1 MHTLCFIKYVL
12 ALLLSAWL
20 GCVSSAHAA
29 IDGAGRLVAERPLM
43 HVVAEQAGTLQS
55 TAKADLQQ
63 PAGDS
68 QGRIL
73 FILASS
79 KVHGNSTIPA
89 SISFG
94 EVVNAW
100 DIFHAAGYAMDF
112 VSPDGGD
119 PPILDAYVS
128 DDVEAR
134 LQDDRI
140 MGGLRNTLTPAQID
154 ARRYRAV
161 YYVGGS
167 NAMYGVAENPM
178 LQDIA
183 MQVYERN
190 GGVVSAVCHG
200 TAGIVNLKLANGQAL
215 VSGKRISGYPE
226 EDEDQDAAYFK
237 EFPFL
242 IRKTVESRGG
252 LFSAINSDDPYIAVD
267 GRVVTGQ
274 NYASAK
280 PVAEA
285 VVEVLRKIA
294 AQAPGQGT
302 KKG

>member
-1 MHTLCFIKYVL
+1 MRRSCFTRSL
-12 ALLLSAWL
+12 FFLLSLWL
-20 GCVSSAHAA
+20 GSLSSAHAVN
-29 IDGAGRLVAERPLM
+29 GSG
-43 HVVAEQAGTLQS
+43 QS
-55 TAKADLQQ
+55 ADNDQE
-63 PAGDS
+63 
-68 QGRIL
+68 RIL

-79 KVHGNSTIPA
+79 KVHGNSTLPA

-94 EVVNAW
+94 EVVHAW
-100 DIFHAAGYAMDF
+100 DIFQAAGYAVDF
-112 VSPDGGD
+112 VSPEGGD
-119 PPILDAYVS
+119 LPILDAYVS

-134 LQDDRI
+134 LKDARI
-140 MGGLRNTLTPAQID
+140 MTGLRNTATPAQID
-154 ARRYRAV
+154 PARYRAV

-167 NAMYGVAENPM
+167 NAMYGVAEHPV

-183 MQVYERN
+183 MHVYERN

-200 TAGIVNLKLANGQAL
+200 TAGIVNLTLASGQHL

-226 EDEDQDAAYFK
+226 EHEEQDAAYFK
-237 EFPFL
+237 QFPFL

-252 LFSAINSDDPYIAVD
+252 LFHAINSDAPYIEVD

-285 VVEVLRKIA
+285 VVDILRNGPSTRDAVKN
-294 AQAPGQGT
+294 
-302 KKG
+302 